1 MAGDEG
7 DGQRRAALQQLVL
20 ELEAAH
26 AVHADVGDQAGD
38 LARIEAG
45 EERLGRV
52 EALDAVVLALE
63 QPLQRISD
71 GLVVVDDID
80 GAALGNKAHA
90 VAAAGAVRTGVAT
103 GSVKVKRQPMGVSP
117 L

>member
-1 MAGDEG
+1 MKVIGNGE
-7 DGQRRAALQQLVL
+7 RALEQLVL
-20 ELEAAH
+20 QLEAAH

-63 QPLQRISD
+63 QPLQRIAH
-71 GLVVVDDID
+71 GFVVVDDIN
-80 GAALGNKAHA
+80 GAALGDEAHA
-90 VAAAGAVRTGVAT
+90 VAAAGAV
-103 GSVKVKRQPMGVSP
+103 
-117 L
+117 